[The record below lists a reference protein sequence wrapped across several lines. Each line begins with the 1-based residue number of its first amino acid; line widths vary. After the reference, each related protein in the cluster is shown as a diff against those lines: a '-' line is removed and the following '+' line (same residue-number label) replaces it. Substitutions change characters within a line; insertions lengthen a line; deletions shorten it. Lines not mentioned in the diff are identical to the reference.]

1 MIRRPT
7 FCTVMWPLLCAG
19 LLALLAGCADA
30 PPKDATYNLI
40 NAELVKAAAGEKA
53 RQAQSDTVGS
63 ALLPPL
69 QIEMPRTGKLLEQ
82 KFDLVV
88 NNAPAAQVFMGIV
101 SGTRYS
107 VMLHPEVT
115 GTISANL
122 KDVTVFEALDAIHEM
137 YGYDYKVDGTRIFI
151 QPLTMQT
158 RVFLVN
164 YIAGE
169 RKGTS
174 STRVISGSVSDA
186 PTSTGG
192 ATGIPTIIG
201 GATSHAQESSRITTS
216 STSDFWGELRATLV
230 SIIGTKDGRNVVVS
244 PQSGVVTVRALPMEL
259 SNVETFLKAAQLSV
273 DRQVMLEAKI
283 LEVQLNDDF
292 QSGINWASF
301 ASFNPLHNNRAS
313 IGQVTPGTTLT
324 PLDANGNAT
333 ALVGGVMTPITATP
347 GSSIGAATNNVAG
360 ALFGLAFQTSNFAA
374 LLSFLESQGNVHVLS
389 SPRIATMNNQKA
401 VLKVGTDEFFVTNVS
416 TTTTTGTTSTTTP
429 SVTLQPFF
437 SGIALD
443 VTPQIDESGNIILH
457 IHPSVSLVSTVNK
470 VVDLGAG
477 IGVLNLPLAS
487 SKISET
493 DSIVRAQDGNV
504 VAIGGLMSQS
514 QTDNRS
520 QVPGLGDLPGVGV
533 LFRNTD
539 KVTRK
544 RELVILLKP
553 TVIQNNDSWSQDI
566 LQSQQRIQV
575 LKREP
580 KAMNA
585 ERQ

>member
-1 MIRRPT
+1 MTAIPG
-7 FCTVMWPLLCAG
+7 FSSAKWILMCAG
-19 LLALLAGCADA
+19 LLVFLVGCAGT
-30 PPKDATYNLI
+30 PPKDTTADLI
-40 NAELVKAAAGEKA
+40 NAELLKAAAGEKS

-69 QIEMPRTGKLLEQ
+69 QIQMPKAGKQLEQ

-107 VMLHPEVT
+107 VLLHPEVS
-115 GTISANL
+115 GAISANL
-122 KDVTVFEALDAIHEM
+122 KDVTVFEALDALHEM

-169 RKGTS
+169 RKGVS
-174 STRVISGSVSDA
+174 STRVISGSVSSSSSSGSGSSQ
-186 PTSTGG
+186 PPISNSNSNTPSTP
-192 ATGIPTIIG
+192 ATPANNT
-201 GATSHAQESSRITTS
+201 QDSSRITT
-216 STSDFWGELRATLV
+216 TTDTDFWSELRMTLT
-230 SIIGTKDGRNVVVS
+230 SIVGDKDGRNVVVS
-244 PQSGVVTVRALPMEL
+244 PQSGVVTVRAMPGEL
-259 SNVETFLKAAQLSV
+259 SNVEKFLKAAQLSV

-292 QSGINWASF
+292 QAGINWAAFRTGKNSGLS
-301 ASFNPLHNNRAS
+301 AGSLVS
-313 IGQVTPGTTLT
+313 QGVLGTT
-324 PLDANGNAT
+324 GS
-333 ALVGGVMTPITATP
+333 LVGSTFSAAP
-347 GSSIGAATNNVAG
+347 GSSVTGVLATPPG
-360 ALFGLAFQTSNFAA
+360 LFGLAFQSSNFAA
-374 LLSFLESQGNVHVLS
+374 LLSFLETQGDVHVLS

-416 TTTTTGTTSTTTP
+416 TSATTNATNTIIVP

-457 IHPSVSLVSTVNK
+457 IHPSVSQVSTVNK
-470 VVDLGAG
+470 VLDLGASV
-477 IGVLNLPLAS
+477 GVYTLPLAS
-487 SKISET
+487 SKVSET

-514 QTDNRS
+514 QTDDRS
-520 QVPGLGDLPGVGV
+520 QMPGLGDVPGLGA
-533 LFRNTD
+533 LFRNTS
-539 KVTRK
+539 KVSRK
-544 RELVILLKP
+544 RELIILLKP
-553 TVIQNNDSWSQDI
+553 TIIQNNDSWAQDI
-566 LQSQQRIQV
+566 LQSQQRMQI

-580 KAMNA
+580 KS
-585 ERQ
+585 

>member
-1 MIRRPT
+1 MKANPT
-7 FCTVMWPLLCAG
+7 FCTVMWPSICAG
-19 LLALLAGCADA
+19 LLVLLAGCAA
-30 PPKDATYNLI
+30 TPPKDETYNLI
-40 NAELVKAAAGEKA
+40 NAEMVKAAAGEKTK
-53 RQAQSDTVGS
+53 QAQPDTVGN

-69 QIEMPRTGKLLEQ
+69 QIEMPGTGKPLEQ

-107 VMLHPEVT
+107 VLLNPDVS
-115 GTISANL
+115 GSISANL

-169 RKGTS
+169 RKGIST
-174 STRVISGSVSDA
+174 TRVISGSVSDSGMA
-186 PTSTGG
+186 TTPGT
-192 ATGIPTIIG
+192 ATGVPTTTTPTT
-201 GATSHAQESSRITTS
+201 TSHAQESSRITSTS
-216 STSDFWGELRATLV
+216 SSDFWGELKSTLV
-230 SIIGTKDGRNVVVS
+230 SIVGNKDGRNVVVS
-244 PQSGVVTVRALPMEL
+244 PQSGVITVRAMPAEL
-259 SNVETFLKAAQLSV
+259 SNVEKFLKAAQLSV

-301 ASFNPLHNNRAS
+301 ASFNPLRNNRAS
-313 IGQVTPGTTLT
+313 IGLVAPGTTLT
-324 PLDANGNAT
+324 PLDANGVAT
-333 ALVGGVMTPITATP
+333 ALAGSAITATL
-347 GSSIGAATNNVAG
+347 GGSIGAVSTATG

-457 IHPSVSLVSTVNK
+457 IHPSVSQVSTVNK

-514 QTDNRS
+514 QTDDRS
-520 QVPGLGDLPGVGV
+520 QVPGLGDLSGVGA
-533 LFRNTD
+533 LFRKTNR
-539 KVTRK
+539 VSRK

-553 TVIQNNDSWSQDI
+553 TVIQNSDSWSQDI
-566 LQSQQRIQV
+566 LQSQQRIQI
-575 LKREP
+575 LKRQP

>member
-1 MIRRPT
+1 MTDTSNFPSEKWMVIG
-7 FCTVMWPLLCAG
+7 AG
-19 LLALLAGCADA
+19 LLVFLAGCAGT
-30 PPKDATYNLI
+30 PPMDTTYNLI
-40 NAELVKAAAGEKA
+40 NAELVKAAAGEKSRPA
-53 RQAQSDTVGS
+53 PSDTVGS

-69 QIEMPRTGKLLEQ
+69 QIELPKAGKRLEQ

-107 VMLHPEVT
+107 VLLHPEVA
-115 GTISANL
+115 GAISANL
-122 KDVTVFEALDAIHEM
+122 KDVTVFEALDALHEM

-186 PTSTGG
+186 PASSSGTAASSTSTPTTGG
-192 ATGIPTIIG
+192 SANR
-201 GATSHAQESSRITTS
+201 SQESSRITTTS
-216 STSDFWGELRATLV
+216 SSDFWNELRITLT
-230 SIIGTKDGRNVVVS
+230 SIVGDKDGRNVVVS
-244 PQSGVVTVRALPMEL
+244 PQSGVITVRAMPGEL
-259 SNVETFLKAAQLSV
+259 SNVEKFLKAAQLSV

-292 QSGINWASF
+292 QSGINWAAF
-301 ASFNPLHNNRAS
+301 RT
-313 IGQVTPGTTLT
+313 GQNSRLSLGTPVPGSALAPT
-324 PLDANGNAT
+324 G
-333 ALVGGVMTPITATP
+333 ALVGSLFSATP
-347 GSSIGAATNNVAG
+347 GASLTGGSTINAG
-360 ALFGLAFQTSNFAA
+360 LFGLAFQTSNFAA
-374 LLSFLESQGNVHVLS
+374 LLTFLETQGDVHVLS

-401 VLKVGTDEFFVTNVS
+401 VLKVGTDDFFVTNIS
-416 TTTTTGTTSTTTP
+416 TTTTTGTTTTTTP
-429 SVTLQPFF
+429 TVTLQPFF

-443 VTPQIDESGNIILH
+443 VTPQIDDSGNIILH
-457 IHPSVSLVSTVNK
+457 IHPSVSQVSTVNK

-477 IGVLNLPLAS
+477 IGVLTLPLAS
-487 SKISET
+487 SKVSET

-514 QTDNRS
+514 QTDDRS
-520 QVPGLGDLPGVGV
+520 QVPGLGDVPGLGA
-533 LFRNTD
+533 LFRNTS
-539 KVTRK
+539 KVSRK
-544 RELVILLKP
+544 RELIILLKP
-553 TVIQNNDSWSQDI
+553 TIIQNNDSWAQDI
-566 LQSQQRIQV
+566 LQSQQRMQI

-580 KAMNA
+580 KS
-585 ERQ
+585 

>member
-1 MIRRPT
+1 MKGRPT
-7 FCTVMWPLLCAG
+7 FCTVRWTLICAG
-19 LLALLAGCADA
+19 LLLLLAGCAAA
-30 PPKDATYNLI
+30 PPKDATYDLI
-40 NAELVKAAAGEKA
+40 NAELISAAAGGKTK
-53 RQAQSDTVGS
+53 QAQPDTVGS

-69 QIEMPRTGKLLEQ
+69 QIELPRTGKPLEQ

-107 VMLHPEVT
+107 VLLHPEVT

-137 YGYDYKVDGTRIFI
+137 YGYDYKVDGMRIFI

-186 PTSTGG
+186 PASTSGTTATPTTTTG
-192 ATGIPTIIG
+192 APT
-201 GATSHAQESSRITTS
+201 SRAQESSRITTTS
-216 STSDFWGELRATLV
+216 SSDFWSELRVTLA
-230 SIIGTKDGRNVVVS
+230 SIVGDKDGRNVVVS
-244 PQSGVVTVRALPMEL
+244 PQSGVITVRAMPREL
-259 SNVETFLKAAQLSV
+259 SNVEIFLKAAQLSV

-283 LEVQLNDDF
+283 LEVQLNDDY
-292 QSGINWASF
+292 QSGINWAAF
-301 ASFNPLHNNRAS
+301 RT
-313 IGQVTPGTTLT
+313 GQNSRLSLGLPVP
-324 PLDANGNAT
+324 
-333 ALVGGVMTPITATP
+333 GGVLSPTGSLTGSSFSATP
-347 GSSIGAATNNVAG
+347 GSSLTGGSTVTAG
-360 ALFGLAFQTSNFAA
+360 LFGLAFQTSNFAA
-374 LLSFLESQGNVHVLS
+374 LLSFLETQGNVHVLS

-416 TTTTTGTTSTTTP
+416 TTTTTGTTTTTTP

-457 IHPSVSLVSTVNK
+457 IHPSVSQVSTVNK

-477 IGVLNLPLAS
+477 SGILTLPLAS

-514 QTDNRS
+514 QTDDRS
-520 QVPGLGDLPGVGV
+520 QVPGLGDVPGVGA
-533 LFRNTD
+533 LFRNTN
-539 KVTRK
+539 KVSRK

-553 TVIQNNDSWSQDI
+553 TVIQNSDSWAQDI
-566 LQSQQRIQV
+566 LQSQQRIQI

>member
-1 MIRRPT
+1 MTAKPT
-7 FCTVMWPLLCAG
+7 FPSTKWFSICAG
-19 LLALLAGCADA
+19 LLALLAGCAVA
-30 PPKDATYNLI
+30 PPKDTTYDLI

-53 RQAQSDTVGS
+53 KQTLPDTVGS

-69 QIEMPRTGKLLEQ
+69 QIEIPRTGKPLEQ

-107 VMLHPEVT
+107 VLLHPEVT
-115 GTISANL
+115 GTISANI

-137 YGYDYKVDGTRIFI
+137 YDYDYKVDGMRIFI

-174 STRVISGSVSDA
+174 STRVISGSVSDSG
-186 PTSTGG
+186 PG
-192 ATGIPTIIG
+192 AIPGTGIAVPTTTIP
-201 GATSHAQESSRITTS
+201 GATSRAQESSRITTTS
-216 STSDFWGELRATLV
+216 SSDFWNELRITLA
-230 SIIGTKDGRNVVVS
+230 SIVGDKDGRNVVVS
-244 PQSGVVTVRALPMEL
+244 PQSGVITVRAMPREL
-259 SNVETFLKAAQLSV
+259 SNVEKFLKAAQLSV
-273 DRQVMLEAKI
+273 NRQVMLEAKI
-283 LEVQLNDDF
+283 LEVQLNDGY
-292 QSGINWASF
+292 QSGVNWAAFKTGPNSRVSLGTL
-301 ASFNPLHNNRAS
+301 AP
-313 IGQVTPGTTLT
+313 GVTLNTSGVLSAT
-324 PLDANGNAT
+324 PLTSTAGSTLASAAT
-333 ALVGGVMTPITATP
+333 ATGT
-347 GSSIGAATNNVAG
+347 
-360 ALFGLAFQTSNFAA
+360 LFGLAFQTSNFAA
-374 LLSFLESQGNVHVLS
+374 LLSFLETQGDVHVLS

-401 VLKVGTDEFFVTNVS
+401 VLKVGIDEFFVTNVS

-457 IHPSVSLVSTVNK
+457 IHPSVSQVSTVNK

-514 QTDNRS
+514 QTDDRS
-520 QVPGLGDLPGVGV
+520 LVPGLGDVPGVGA
-533 LFRNTD
+533 LFRNTNR
-539 KVTRK
+539 VSRK

-553 TVIQNNDSWSQDI
+553 TVVQNSDSWSQDI
-566 LQSQQRIQV
+566 LQSQQRTQV

-580 KAMNA
+580 NRHGE
-585 ERQ
+585 ERHPE